1 MKPTDYILTNNDNKT
16 FPFVVEFYYTIQNKV
31 VGMDYEGF
39 ATISEAIKFVEQTDL
54 PLRKQR

>member
-16 FPFVVEFYYTIQNKV
+16 FPFGVEIYTIYQSRI